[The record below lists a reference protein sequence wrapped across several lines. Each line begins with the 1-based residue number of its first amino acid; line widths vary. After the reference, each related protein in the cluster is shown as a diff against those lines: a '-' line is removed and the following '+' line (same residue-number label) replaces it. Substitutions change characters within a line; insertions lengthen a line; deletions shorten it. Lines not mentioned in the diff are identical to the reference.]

1 MCYPHMYIYLHS
13 TYKYVYTYT
22 YICIYGHYFSQVINN
37 NNQNF
42 SLFELFFSC
51 DGLIH
56 FICPLFEGSR
66 IREVLW
72 IPG

>member
-22 YICIYGHYFSQVINN
+22 YMYVYMVIFFSYFSQVIDN

-42 SLFELFFSC
+42 SLFELFFFSC

-56 FICPLFEGSR
+56 FIWALKAQE
-66 IREVLW
+66 
-72 IPG
+72 